1 MMTVQTPDRPGLEIE
16 VSPEMER
23 AGLEELFDVGI
34 SDPAYLVRS
43 IYRAMAYVALDV
55 RGKL

>member
-1 MMTVQTPDRPGLEIE
+1 MTVQTPDRPGLEIE